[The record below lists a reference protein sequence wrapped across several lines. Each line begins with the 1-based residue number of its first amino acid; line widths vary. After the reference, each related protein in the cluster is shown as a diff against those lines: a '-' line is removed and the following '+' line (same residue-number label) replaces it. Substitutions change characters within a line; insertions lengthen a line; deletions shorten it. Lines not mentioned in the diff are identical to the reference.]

1 MVQTSHMRNVVKF
14 DRAVS
19 RPGQVKENYVK
30 RRIHI
35 DLLDRNIESKGRL
48 SAPANYYLPN
58 ALTALDRL

>member
-35 DLLDRNIESKGRL
+35 DLLDRNIESKG
-48 SAPANYYLPN
+48 
-58 ALTALDRL
+58 